1 MSGDGVVGQVHSQ
14 DYRQH
19 QNTEEAEQQHP
30 GPGHPDAVT
39 AGQRAAAPAALLER
53 LEPPAGPGHD

>member
-1 MSGDGVVGQVHSQ
+1 MSGDGVVGQVHPQ
-14 DYRQH
+14 DHRQH

-30 GPGHPDAVT
+30 GPGHPDPVT